1 MESFYNRVRKR
12 TIQLCEPLKTE
23 DYIIQAM
30 PDVSP
35 PKWHLAHTTWFFE
48 KFILSKY
55 LPDYRVFHP
64 QYNYLFNS
72 YYYTFGNMFT
82 RSQRG
87 LLSRPNVSEIYD
99 YRRHVDEHILS
110 LLNKKNDN
118 QNEIQNLLTLG
129 LHHEMQHQELLL
141 MDVKYNF
148 GINPLFPRYSDKLN
162 SINEKQTNATPLK
175 FITLEGG
182 LFNIGHNKAEF
193 CYDNELPHHQFY
205 LRPFQVANRLI
216 TNGEYLKFINEK
228 GYEKHQFWLSDGW
241 NWLNQTKTQSP
252 LYWHYIDGSWYEM
265 TLNGLQ
271 ELALDQPV
279 CHVNYYEADAFASW
293 AKKRLLTEFEWEC
306 AAKTFSKNSDNENFL
321 DQYYFQPISLKDKQS
336 TAIQQ
341 LFGDVWEWTS
351 SAYLP
356 YPGYRC
362 QVGALGEYNAK
373 FMSSQ
378 MVLRGGCALTPKE
391 HMRASYRNFFYP
403 QQRWQMCGIRLADDI
418 N

>member
-1 MESFYNRVRKR
+1 MESFYRRVRNR
-12 TIQLCEPLKTE
+12 TVQLCEPLNTE

-55 LPDYRVFHP
+55 FSNYRLFHP

-72 YYYTFGNMFT
+72 YYYTFGHMFT
-82 RSQRG
+82 RSERG
-87 LLSRPNVSEIYD
+87 LLSRPNVADIYD
-99 YRRHVDEHILS
+99 YRKHVDEHILS
-110 LLNKKNDN
+110 LLNN
-118 QNEIQNLLTLG
+118 QKAADSEEIQNILTLG

-148 GINPLFPRYSDKLN
+148 GINPLFPAYSDQLN
-162 SINEKQTNATPLK
+162 HSNENQIETSLK
-175 FITLEGG
+175 FIALEGG
-182 LFNIGHNKAEF
+182 LFDIGHNNADF
-193 CYDNELPHHQFY
+193 SYDNELPQHQYY
-205 LRPFQVANRLI
+205 LRPFKVANRLI
-216 TNGEYLKFINEK
+216 TNREYLEFMKEG

-241 NWLNQTKTQSP
+241 NWVNQTKLRSP
-252 LYWHYIDGSWYEM
+252 LYWHNLDGEWHEM
-265 TLNGLQ
+265 TLSGLKK
-271 ELALDQPV
+271 LALDQPV

-293 AKKRLLTEFEWEC
+293 AKKRLLTEFEWEYV
-306 AAKTFSKNSDNENFL
+306 ATKFAENNEENFL
-321 DQYYFQPISLKDKQS
+321 DQYYFQPIPTNHKPKQ
-336 TAIQQ
+336 IQQ

-362 QVGALGEYNAK
+362 QTGALGEYNAK

-378 MVLRGGCALTPKE
+378 MVLRGGCCLTPKE
-391 HMRASYRNFFYP
+391 HMRTSYRNFFYP
-403 QQRWQMCGIRLADDI
+403 HQRWQMCGIRLADD
-418 N
+418 